1 SRNAEMAMGKV
12 FQENLLY
19 TRDHEKPIAIPL
31 NLEERARLLKLA
43 KIAALLHDIGHGP
56 LSHALDSHLALHS
69 ENPDRKADQT
79 NSIKYVSQYLEP
91 VILAAGINPKD
102 VTSLFSADR
111 TDLAP
116 WMHFIADLI
125 DSPLDVDRM
134 DYLARDAHMTG
145 LSAGALNMQALLE
158 RI

>member
-1 SRNAEMAMGKV
+1 
-12 FQENLLY
+12 
-19 TRDHEKPIAIPL
+19 
-31 NLEERARLLKLA
+31 
-43 KIAALLHDIGHGP
+43 
-56 LSHALDSHLALHS
+56 ALHS
-69 ENPDRKADQT
+69 ENPDQKADQT

-158 RI
+158 RIVPFQEVEGESTRIELAFDRSAIPYIEQFLYARDVMYLSCYEKPKKII